1 MRTLTLAAALAA
13 LVAAPALAQTG
24 SAPAPGGIVTHASTA
39 GDLAA
44 LCDPAPDNPRR
55 LESIAYC
62 QGYMTS
68 AGQFHAALNPP
79 NSTRRPLFCLPSPP
93 PTIAE
98 SGLGFAA
105 WVRQNTQYANDTPID
120 GLFRWAQATYPCPE
134 APASG
139 GRR

>member
-1 MRTLTLAAALAA
+1 MRIFPLAAALAA
-13 LVAAPALAQTG
+13 LAAAPALAQT
-24 SAPAPGGIVTHASTA
+24 APATAPGAIITHANSA

-79 NSTRRPLFCLPSPP
+79 NSSRRPMFCLPSPP

-105 WVRQNTQYANDTPID
+105 WVRQNPQHANESPID
-120 GLFRWAQATYPCPE
+120 GLFRWAQATYPCPTGT
-134 APASG
+134 APR